1 MPHPLDNSRFVWYN
15 LIHNISI
22 RYIEEDRMNAANPLA
37 RRKTIAQKAPRI
49 EQVMKGS
56 IVMMKR
62 YCGKPN
68 CRCRRGF
75 KHRSMYVSQT
85 IGGRSRLVYIPKRSE
100 ENIRR
105 LTVNYRRLK
114 TALQKISSANM
125 SIATRAI

>member
-1 MPHPLDNSRFVWYN
+1 
-15 LIHNISI
+15 
-22 RYIEEDRMNAANPLA
+22 MNAANSLA
-37 RRKTIAQKAPRI
+37 RRKAIAQKAPGI
-49 EQVMKGS
+49 EKVVKGS
-56 IVMMKR
+56 IVMVKR

-68 CRCRRGF
+68 CRCRKGF

-100 ENIRR
+100 ENIRC